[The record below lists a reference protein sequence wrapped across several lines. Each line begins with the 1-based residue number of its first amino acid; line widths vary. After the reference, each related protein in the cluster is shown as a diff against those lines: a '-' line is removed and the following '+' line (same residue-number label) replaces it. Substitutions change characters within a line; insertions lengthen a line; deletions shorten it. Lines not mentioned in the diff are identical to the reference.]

1 MKNKVENIIREFQI
15 IENII
20 RELQIIENHLKEIAE
35 REIDLKSVF
44 EETTLLSDIERA
56 KRLEMENDV
65 IIRLYENTMYIL
77 NNNISSVYE
86 LLPGIADPLLAI
98 IEQEQEAQERRDYFV
113 TELNRS
119 LEQRKENGSAI
130 PADDFSADWW
140 RQKYDYYM
148 HESVQRV
155 TAAAE
160 RTAEIRERIEAYIM
174 PTEPAYSYRDIR

>member
-1 MKNKVENIIREFQI
+1 MKSKVENIIRE
-15 IENII
+15 
-20 RELQIIENHLKEIAE
+20 LHIIENHLKEIAQ
-35 REIDLKSVF
+35 REKDLKSVF

-56 KRLEMENDV
+56 KRLKMENDV

-98 IEQEQEAQERRDYFV
+98 IDQEKEAQKRRDYFV
-113 TELNRS
+113 TE
-119 LEQRKENGSAI
+119 
-130 PADDFSADWW
+130 DWW

-174 PTEPAYSYRDIR
+174 PTEPAYSYRDMR

>member
-1 MKNKVENIIREFQI
+1 MKSKV
-15 IENII
+15 ENII
-20 RELQIIENHLKEIAE
+20 RELQIVENHLKEIAQ
-35 REIDLKSVF
+35 REKDLKSVF

-56 KRLEMENDV
+56 KRLKMENDV

-98 IEQEQEAQERRDYFV
+98 IDQEKEAQKRRDYFV
-113 TELNRS
+113 TE
-119 LEQRKENGSAI
+119 
-130 PADDFSADWW
+130 DWW

-174 PTEPAYSYRDIR
+174 PTEPAYSYRDMR